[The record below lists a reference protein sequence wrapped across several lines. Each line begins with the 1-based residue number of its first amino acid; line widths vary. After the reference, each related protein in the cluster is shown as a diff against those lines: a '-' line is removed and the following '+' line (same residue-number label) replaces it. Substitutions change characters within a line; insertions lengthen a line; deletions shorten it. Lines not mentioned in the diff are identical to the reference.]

1 MTAECAEAA
10 ALRLLFT
17 VAKAAGVDLDQE
29 NAGWSKK
36 EILNSYRECVAEVRR
51 GLQGPPPQ
59 PRFEDAPARAYGAD
73 EAWQNVANRNK
84 FARWGLSENPKRV
97 ENSATMRLRSPLFLP
112 GMAPK
117 FQIQNSDVIF
127 CIGSCFARNI
137 ERALTDFGLDCASI
151 PSAALQS
158 QGLQS
163 EALTKFSTASML
175 TELRWAL
182 DVETPFEDA
191 FLLSHNDGT
200 FTDPHSR
207 HGVAHVSREE
217 ALAARH
223 RGDAG
228 NRAIGCR
235 RTDAWLGRGLV

>member
-1 MTAECAEAA
+1 VVKDRGTQFISRMRRGGQARLAGSAA
-10 ALRLLFT
+10 A
-17 VAKAAGVDLDQE
+17 AQ
-29 NAGWSKK
+29 
-36 EILNSYRECVAEVRR
+36 VRR
-51 GLQGPPPQ
+51 CAS
-59 PRFEDAPARAYGAD
+59 PRLRAD

-97 ENSATMRLRSPLFLP
+97 EHSATMRLRSPLFLP

-151 PSAALQS
+151 PSAVLQS

-200 FTDPHSR
+200 FTDLHSR

-223 RGDAG
+223 RVIEAMR
-228 NRAIGCR
+228 NRAIRCR